1 MVKMAIGSQFLREGN
16 TFAKSMWLHLV
27 DKLAGWLAEAI
38 DIIDFEAGLEH
49 SKDHKSW
56 TGGLFFYCA
65 KSSDLHFG
73 TTKPNMKANG
83 IKSAFPFSW
92 AVINL
97 LDGLCNINTGGASNL
112 LEVFSENSL
121 AKVINEVTDEN
132 TPALKCFAKDLLL
145 AKAKFSEVLTVE
157 LQDVLINSLIAAS
170 RKTFLQRINNDEE
183 DVVRKMCNSIT
194 VVDIYSTHLELY
206 KRINTM
212 LEIIMAKPDVYE
224 TLLKKSK
231 DKETNDK
238 YRAALQNSL
247 KGILQESTDFD
258 HDNIAMLLA
267 LDSMKKF
274 TDFNAWKVTTS
285 KLGTIIIN
293 MSAANVA
300 VHDKWRRLSIV
311 KLFLDHVRNQSS
323 NDEDLRVAVDSK
335 LILLW
340 SLKDIDFTNSSKT
353 FDKIITVIK
362 KTSTGVAEKIY
373 AMKNADQC
381 IVCLEAFNQPVALP
395 CGHVGC
401 KSCYKAIF
409 EDKDEKFCTVEE
421 CKEKLPEDYVLR
433 STKECKEKVDR
444 HAAFRNGL
452 NTFFLDILQKHVFS
466 HVFTQDRPHEE
477 ILRQLLDFV
486 VHKNKTKIMSP
497 FEADHID
504 PSPVIRS
511 FVLQLFLMADFELAQ
526 DYLEY
531 FIMDAKNLEG
541 HSEVELCLLVLFCFE
556 DRLLM
561 NLKASNRKNMSTKWL
576 KDYARQPKILN
587 DVSVSSLLGL
597 AKLRLAL
604 RTVGLELGK
613 LLKDNAAAG
622 LEGDVQNLIRLTKAA
637 FDCDETESLKKYLV
651 RVVIETTRKETINV
665 WKKRTDI
672 LSSLLPED
680 IMTSGPDN
688 IQDFFLFLEDSRQ
701 PYKVLRDGLRTDLMS
716 GKLKEIPE
724 ILKRYPYRGLTK
736 DIWDMAL
743 YFLLTV
749 AKCPVKNGE
758 ALNTN
763 LTKIDA
769 DLQKAIARY
778 QNAGQI
784 DDDKADRPMD
794 EALKTLLWQISKAL
808 GNQPSRYFFGIG
820 VMLSL
825 CMH

>member
-238 YRAALQNSL
+238 
-247 KGILQESTDFD
+247 ESTDFD

-267 LDSMKKF
+267 LDSMKNI
-274 TDFNAWKVTTS
+274 TDFNAWKVMTS

-293 MSAANVA
+293 MSAATPAA

-323 NDEDLRVAVDSK
+323 NDEDLRGAVDSK

-401 KSCYKAIF
+401 KSCFKAIF

-421 CKEKLPEDYVLR
+421 CKEKLPEDFVLR

-466 HVFTQDRPHEE
+466 QDLPHED

-486 VHKNKTKIMSP
+486 VHKNIQESVATKTKIMSP

-504 PSPVIRS
+504 PIPVIRS

-526 DYLEY
+526 NYLEH
-531 FIMDAKNLEG
+531 FIKDAKNLQG

-561 NLKASNRKNMSTKWL
+561 NFKASNMKNMSTKWL
-576 KDYARQPKILN
+576 KGYANKPRIMN
-587 DVSVSSLLGL
+587 DVSVSSLLCL

-604 RTVGLELGK
+604 RTVGLKLGK

-622 LEGDVQNLIRLTKAA
+622 LEGDVHNLIRLTKAA

-651 RVVIETTRKETINV
+651 RVVIETTRKESINV

-672 LSSLLPED
+672 VSSLLPEN

-701 PYKVLRDGLRTDLMS
+701 PYKVLRDGLRSDLMS

-724 ILKRYPYRGLTK
+724 ILKRHHYRGPTK

-743 YFLLTV
+743 HFLLTV

-784 DDDKADRPMD
+784 NDDKADGPMD
-794 EALKTLLWQISKAL
+794 EALRTLLWQISQTL
-808 GNQPSRYFFGIG
+808 ENRHSMPSRYI
-820 VMLSL
+820 
-825 CMH
+825 CNYI